1 MPLVRIDLRRGKSAA
16 YKKAISAGVYQAL
29 REIFGVP
36 ENDRFMVVTDRAEE
50 DFLYEQSYLGIAHGA
65 DFVMLQ
71 ITVSDTRS
79 VEQKQALYARIVEL
93 LSKNPGIRPQDVMI
107 NLIDVGKENW
117 SFGNGIAQYLV

>member
-16 YKKAISAGVYQAL
+16 YKKAISDGVYQAL
-29 REIFGVP
+29 REIFTVP
-36 ENDRFMVVTDRAEE
+36 ENDRFMVVTDRSEE
-50 DFLYEQSYLGIAHGA
+50 DFFYEPSYLGIEHGP

-71 ITVSDTRS
+71 ITVSNTRT

-93 LSKNPGIRPQDVMI
+93 LEKNPGIRRQDVMI

-117 SFGNGIAQYLV
+117 SFGNGIAQYV

>member
-16 YKKAISAGVYQAL
+16 YKKAISDGVYQAL
-29 REIFGVP
+29 REIFTVP
-36 ENDRFMVVTDRAEE
+36 ENDRFMVVTDRNE
-50 DFLYEQSYLGIAHGA
+50 DDFIYEPSYLGIDHSA

-71 ITVSDTRS
+71 ITVTNTRT

-93 LSKNPGIRPQDVMI
+93 LGKNPGIRAQDVMI

-117 SFGNGIAQYLV
+117 SFGNGIAQYV

>member
-16 YKKAISAGVYQAL
+16 YKKAISEGVYQAL
-29 REIFGVP
+29 REIFTVP
-36 ENDRFMVVTDRAEE
+36 ENDRFMVVTDRADE
-50 DFLYEQSYLGIAHGA
+50 DFLYKPNYLGIDHGP

-71 ITVSDTRS
+71 ITVSNTRT

-93 LSKNPGIRPQDVMI
+93 LEKNPGIRRQDVMI

-117 SFGNGIAQYLV
+117 SFGNGVAQYV

>member
-16 YKKAISAGVYQAL
+16 CKKAISDGVYQAL
-29 REIFGVP
+29 REIFTVP
-36 ENDRFMVVTDRAEE
+36 ENDRFMVVTDRSDE
-50 DFLYEQSYLGIAHGA
+50 DLIYEPNYLGIEHGP

-71 ITVSDTRS
+71 ITVSDTRT

-93 LSKNPGIRPQDVMI
+93 LGKNPGTRPQDVMI

-117 SFGNGIAQYLV
+117 SFGNGVAQYV

>member
-16 YKKAISAGVYQAL
+16 YKKAISDGVYQAL
-29 REIFGVP
+29 REIFTVP

-50 DFLYEQSYLGIAHGA
+50 DFIYEPSYLGIAHSA

-71 ITVSDTRS
+71 ITVTNTRT

-93 LSKNPGIRPQDVMI
+93 LERNPGIPRQDVMI

-117 SFGNGIAQYLV
+117 SFGDGIAQYV

>member
-16 YKKAISAGVYQAL
+16 YKKAISDGVYQAL
-29 REIFGVP
+29 REIFTVP

-50 DFLYEQSYLGIAHGA
+50 DFLYESSYLGIAHST

-71 ITVSDTRS
+71 ITVSNTRT

-93 LSKNPGIRPQDVMI
+93 LEKNPGIRRQDVMI

-117 SFGNGIAQYLV
+117 SFGNGVAQYV

>member
-16 YKKAISAGVYQAL
+16 YKKAISDGVYQAL
-29 REIFGVP
+29 REIFTVP
-36 ENDRFMVVTDRAEE
+36 ENDRFMVVSDRDAA
-50 DFLYEQSYLGIAHGA
+50 DFIYEPSYLGIEHSP

-71 ITVSDTRS
+71 VTVTNTRT

-93 LSKNPGIRPQDVMI
+93 LGKNPGIRPQDVMI

-117 SFGNGIAQYLV
+117 SFGNGVAQYV

>member
-16 YKKAISAGVYQAL
+16 YKKAISDGVYQAL
-29 REIFGVP
+29 REIFTVP
-36 ENDRFMVVTDRAEE
+36 ENDRFMVVTDHETE
-50 DFLYEQSYLGIAHGA
+50 DFIYEPNYLGIAHGA

-71 ITVSDTRS
+71 ITVTNSRT

-93 LSKNPGIRPQDVMI
+93 LEKNPGIRRQDVMI

-117 SFGNGIAQYLV
+117 SFGDGVAQYV